1 MALEAIY
8 FKNTVVAVKINLVKN
23 FNIVKKVNFIKLEL
37 TVLNL
42 IVFLLVIKLNF
53 YNWFL
58 ILKYFNQILR
68 LSY

>member
-8 FKNTVVAVKINLVKN
+8 FKNTVVAVKIVLVKN

-42 IVFLLVIKLNF
+42 IVFLLVIQLNF